1 MKLESPNLEEYLID
15 LPELT
20 IHSAEIKQ
28 LRDELFC
35 STNNDIEK
43 IDRAFHFVRDEIDHS
58 WDSQN
63 PAVTRTALEVLRAG
77 HGICFAKANLLAAL
91 LRGAGVPTGFCYQK
105 LLLFDKEDGRYCI
118 HALNAVFIASCN
130 RWVRIDGRGNKLGIE
145 AFFDLDHEHLAFQP
159 DNDLGELDYP
169 IIYTKPNSLTMSTL
183 LHATNS
189 LDMYVNNLPDS
200 I

>member
-1 MKLESPNLEEYLID
+1 MKLESPNLEEYLSD

-28 LRDELFC
+28 LRDKLFC
-35 STNNDIEK
+35 STYNDIEK

-63 PAVTRTALEVLRAG
+63 STVTCTALEVLRAG
-77 HGICFAKANLLAAL
+77 HGICYAKANLLAAL
-91 LRGAGVPTGFCYQK
+91 LRSTGVPTGFCYQK
-105 LLLFDKEDGRYCI
+105 LLLFDKEDDRYCI

-130 RWVRIDGRGNKLGIE
+130 RWMRVDARGNKLGIE
-145 AFFDLDHEHLAFQP
+145 ASFDIDREKLAFLP

-169 IIYTKPNSLTMSTL
+169 MIYTKPNSLTMSTL
-183 LHATNS
+183 LNAANS
-189 LDMYVNNLPDS
+189 LEMYIKNLPEAL
-200 I
+200 